1 MNTTSFMPPLDADR
15 ERDEGLEEASMRN
28 ALERLGASPH
38 KGRAT
43 STPSPR
49 PAVDATGNKRRR
61 FVRDGEVP
69 VEKHSLARITPRTV
83 AAPRTPT
90 TSRAVHFSEEENSE
104 VSRLRRLVA
113 EEKLRVEEMER
124 QLGEVQAA
132 QRALETQKGHADMMV
147 RELKAK
153 VAEQEAEL
161 AETGRQLRAAH
172 RQVAERDEEITSL
185 KRQVEAKP
193 RGRPRRQYELAKEE
207 VVEDEPQPVKW
218 WKD

>member
-28 ALERLGASPH
+28 ALERLGASH
-38 KGRAT
+38 KGRSAP
-43 STPSPR
+43 SSPR
-49 PAVDATGNKRRR
+49 PAADATGNKRRR

-113 EEKLRVEEMER
+113 EEKLRVEDMER
-124 QLGEVQAA
+124 QMGEVQAA
-132 QRALETQKGHADMMV
+132 QRALQTQKGHADMMV

-172 RQVAERDEEITSL
+172 RLVAERDEEIASL

-207 VVEDEPQPVKW
+207 TVEDEPQPVKW